1 MVFWSPQLNF
11 GWKTQFSCTKWNT
24 YEDDFHSFEN
34 IFDDECP
41 MIASL
46 FFTMIDFKWC
56 MSFDDVK
63 SLSFEKFSIKNVY
76 IQIKDENST
85 LQRMDLTGV
94 TKD

>member
-1 MVFWSPQLNF
+1 
-11 GWKTQFSCTKWNT
+11 
-24 YEDDFHSFEN
+24 
-34 IFDDECP
+34 
-41 MIASL
+41 
-46 FFTMIDFKWC
+46 